1 MNSMNWSSYT
11 RCVFLEEKSTS
22 PVDRRVTLNQKDGSL
37 PPEVISIELHLGVT
51 HRAWLTIEFEIAF
64 PGVRL
69 CLWAWNKSLRE
80 YKPRRVR

>member
-37 PPEVISIELHLGVT
+37 PPEVISIELHLDVT
-51 HRAWLTIEFEIAF
+51 HRA
-64 PGVRL
+64 
-69 CLWAWNKSLRE
+69 
-80 YKPRRVR
+80 